1 MKKEISSSSKKI
13 KIISWNVNGLRAVW
27 KKGALQKLVEQ
38 ENPDIFVLQE
48 TKCTPDQL
56 TDEMKNFAGY
66 ISYFES
72 SSMRKGYSGV
82 AIYTKSTPIKVTNS
96 ILTALGEKH
105 PRVESEESF
114 QKLDDHEKYKIF
126 LDNEGRTLVAE
137 YQDFYLMNCYWPNG
151 GKSEEHYHYKLAYYD
166 KTLKLMQKLEKKK
179 HKRVVDGAEEIFC
192 KPVIFTGDIN
202 ATVAD
207 IDLARPKDNK
217 DKLGCTKPERDRLA
231 KFIENF
237 VDSYRK
243 VNGDKV
249 QYTWWDMKTSSRA
262 KNVGWRIDYFFTSKS
277 LEDKILDA
285 KIMDDFFGSDHCPVM
300 LELKSFK

>member
-1 MKKEISSSSKKI
+1 M

-27 KKGALQKLVEQ
+27 KKGALQKLISEQ
-38 ENPDIFVLQE
+38 SPDIFVLQE
-48 TKCTPDQL
+48 TKSTPDQL
-56 TDEMKNFAGY
+56 SGEMKTFDGY
-66 ISYFES
+66 TSFFES

-82 AIYTKSTPIKVTNS
+82 AIYTKENKNNKLIKVTNT

-105 PRVESEESF
+105 PKIEE
-114 QKLDDHEKYKIF
+114 LGF
-126 LDNEGRTLVAE
+126 LDNEGRTLLAE
-137 YQDFYLMNCYWPNG
+137 YEKFYLMNCYWPNG

-179 HKRVVDGAEEIFC
+179 NKKIVDGVEKEFY

-207 IDLARPKDNK
+207 IDLARPKENK
-217 DKLGCTKPERDRLA
+217 GKLGCTEPERSRLA
-231 KFIENF
+231 KFTDNF

-243 VNGDKV
+243 INGDKV

-277 LEDKILDA
+277 LESKIVDA
-285 KIMDDFFGSDHCPVM
+285 RIMDEFMGSDHCPIV
-300 LELKSFK
+300 LRLDF

>member
-1 MKKEISSSSKKI
+1 MKKEISNSSKKI

-56 TDEMKNFAGY
+56 TEEMKSFSGY

-82 AIYTKSTPIKVTNS
+82 AIYTKTKDVKSGKDFTPTKVTNS

-126 LDNEGRTLVAE
+126 L
-137 YQDFYLMNCYWPNG
+137 
-151 GKSEEHYHYKLAYYD
+151 
-166 KTLKLMQKLEKKK
+166 
-179 HKRVVDGAEEIFC
+179 
-192 KPVIFTGDIN
+192 
-202 ATVAD
+202 
-207 IDLARPKDNK
+207 PK
-217 DKLGCTKPERDRLA
+217 
-231 KFIENF
+231 
-237 VDSYRK
+237 Y
-243 VNGDKV
+243 
-249 QYTWWDMKTSSRA
+249 
-262 KNVGWRIDYFFTSKS
+262 
-277 LEDKILDA
+277 
-285 KIMDDFFGSDHCPVM
+285 
-300 LELKSFK
+300 